1 MGTSSQFL
9 AFFKMAL
16 TLTCRYYALINVKS
30 QDGGGGGG
38 VGQGVGILT
47 FSEKMRQ
54 IPHPRDNII
63 GQKYQKPP
71 RWGE

>member
-9 AFFKMAL
+9 AFFKMAPTADIMHL
-16 TLTCRYYALINVKS
+16 SMLSPRM
-30 QDGGGGGG
+30 GEG
-38 VGQGVGILT
+38 VAGILT

-71 RWGE
+71 RWDE